1 MTGKSKCKILKDIR
15 RQIAEKNGIE
25 LVIEECKYKG
35 DCLGT
40 CPRCE
45 AEVRYLEKELEKR
58 RALGKKVAVAGLV
71 ATLAATSTGCDFY
84 APPQV
89 AGSFAPETEFIE
101 TGLPERYEVSSPSL
115 SKLMTMSEE
124 DIKNYISDYT
134 RDQIRQEWRG
144 RLVANTENTDKF
156 KLPLYQKE
164 YYVTITY
171 NNENCAN
178 NAEIQIIE
186 DETEATQTSTTPP
199 LSTDVIMG
207 GV

>member
-45 AEVRYLEKELEKR
+45 AEVRYLERELEKR

-71 ATLAATSTGCDFY
+71 ATLAATSTGCDFHTQ
-84 APPQV
+84 PQV
-89 AGSFAPETEFIE
+89 VGSFAPETEFNE
-101 TGLPERYEVSSPSL
+101 TALPERYEVSSPSL
-115 SKLMTMSEE
+115 SKLMTMNEE
-124 DIKNYISDYT
+124 EIKSYISGYT

-144 RLVANTENTDKF
+144 RLVVNTDNTDKF

-171 NNENCAN
+171 DNEDYAN
-178 NAEIQIIE
+178 NVEITIIA
-186 DETEATQTSTTPP
+186 DETESIPTSTTPP